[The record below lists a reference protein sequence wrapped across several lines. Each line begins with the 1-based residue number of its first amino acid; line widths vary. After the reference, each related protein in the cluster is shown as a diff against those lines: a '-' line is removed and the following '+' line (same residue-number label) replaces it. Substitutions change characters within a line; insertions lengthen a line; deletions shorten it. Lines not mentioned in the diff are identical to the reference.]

1 MFKELIR
8 QKEHMVLPD
17 LAQDLAQVSN
27 THAHCHL
34 CLSSHKHASL
44 HVTNHANLSASML
57 PCTPWSKHAFLC
69 VIESMLAD
77 LTLIIW
83 HACLFGM
90 YIQSLNCNAWK
101 QLGHRTSEVTSHQRK
116 VSQGID
122 SAMFGRWWWDLKH

>member
-57 PCTPWSKHAFLC
+57 PCTPWSKHAFMC
-69 VIESMLAD
+69 VIESKLAD
-77 LTLIIW
+77 STSIIW
-83 HACLFGM
+83 HACLACT
-90 YIQSLNCNAWK
+90 Y
-101 QLGHRTSEVTSHQRK
+101 K
-116 VSQGID
+116 VST
-122 SAMFGRWWWDLKH
+122 AMLGSNWGTEPMKLLVISVKYPRKSTVQCLAGGGGT